1 MLEEIVDSKID
12 SSTLSFFLSAPER
25 SFAVLEISKRLGL
38 SYLKAAHSLG
48 KLVTLGPVK
57 MFTKKSKKYYILN
70 DKYKLLEQ
78 MRAFWQKSPVKYQ
91 DELFLAIRRLGD
103 VKAAFL
109 SGLFCGQPNLPVDLL
124 IVGRVNLDKMSRF
137 LKSVEQLMGQEIN
150 YSIMTVDEFS
160 LRRNTFDK
168 FIKDIFDYPH
178 LVVMD
183 ELKNSKKIKK

>member
-12 SSTLSFFLSAPER
+12 SGTLSFFLSAPER
-25 SFAVLEISKRLGL
+25 SFSVLEISKRLGV
-38 SYLKAAHSLG
+38 SNLKVAHSLS
-48 KLVTLGPVK
+48 KLTALGPIK
-57 MFTKKSKKYYILN
+57 MFIKKNKKYYMLN

-78 MRAFWQKSPVKYQ
+78 MRDFWQKSPIKYQ

-124 IVGRVNLDKMSRF
+124 IVGRVNLDKMSGF

-150 YSIMTVDEFS
+150 YSIMTVDEFL

-178 LVVMD
+178 LTVVD

>member
-12 SSTLSFFLSAPER
+12 SGTLSFFLSAPER
-25 SFAVLEISKRLGL
+25 SFSVLEISKRLGIP
-38 SYLKAAHSLG
+38 YLKVAHSLG
-48 KLVTLGPVK
+48 KLTALGPIK
-57 MFTKKSKKYYILN
+57 MFAKKSKKYYMLN

-91 DELFLAIRRLGD
+91 DELFVAIRKLGD

-109 SGLFCGQPNLPVDLL
+109 SGLFCGQPGLPVDLL
-124 IVGRVNLDKMSRF
+124 IIGRVNLDKMSGF

-150 YSIMTVDEFS
+150 YSIMTVDEFL

-178 LVVMD
+178 LTVVD